1 MKAIYT
7 FLKYSISKMMPEECF
22 QKALQ
27 PGCTAITSQKGMD
40 VFISELAKNGH
51 ITQSDTWITSLFPQP
66 STLRPITFEDFRRAV
81 IDTEF
86 KPERVAFED
95 HCSKID
101 ESLELLE
108 RQVKKALTYPSDVVD
123 LHFILSTIQ
132 ELKRTII
139 GSSTATDNEQDSKI
153 QRYRNFFWSRIE
165 GVEPPVPLPIAQRI
179 ALVGQMV
186 KTNRKKLQLPV
197 RPKAGLRTSIRSG
210 VSFFPANDAQKNKV
224 DVIEVDALSASYTAY
239 HKEALDFQ
247 IAREFLPSHCFR
259 VPLDMRV
266 EGQDK
271 VWFMYEGAHYIPIQN
286 FFRPGSVMSETNPL
300 FAHWRSRI
308 AHALCDI
315 SMYGSKRLAAPL
327 TAANITVSSDGDL
340 IAITDAQWGA
350 EKELDS
356 REEPLAVPSLVTILS
371 QLIPETVRGP
381 VLKCILDIAS
391 EGGCTIY
398 DLVRHQYFRSF
409 QPVNDVRVQM
419 KMTKSVDETP
429 DASKS
434 QTEDL
439 DSSRPYSSLQ

>member
-1 MKAIYT
+1 
-7 FLKYSISKMMPEECF
+7 MMPEECF

-27 PGCTAITSQKGMD
+27 PGTTAITSQKSMD
-40 VFISELAKNGH
+40 TFISELAKNGH

-66 STLRPITFEDFRRAV
+66 SPLRPISFEDFRRAV

-132 ELKRTII
+132 DLKKTII
-139 GSSTATDNEQDSKI
+139 GSSTTTDNEQDNKV

-165 GVEPPVPLPIAQRI
+165 GVEPPVPQPVAQRI
-179 ALVGQMV
+179 ALVGQLV
-186 KTNRKKLQLPV
+186 KANRKKLQLPV
-197 RPKAGLRTSIRSG
+197 RPKPGQRTTLRPGIT
-210 VSFFPANDAQKNKV
+210 FFPANDAQKNKV
-224 DVIEVDALSASYTAY
+224 DVIEVDALAASYTAY

-259 VPLDMRV
+259 SPLDMRI

-271 VWFMYEGAHYIPIQN
+271 VWFMYEGGHYIPITT

-315 SMYGSKRLAAPL
+315 SMYGSKRLAVPL
-327 TAANITVSSDGDL
+327 NASNIYVASDGDL
-340 IAITDAQWGA
+340 ISITNAQWGA

-356 REEPLAVPSLVTILS
+356 REEPLAVQSLVTILS
-371 QLIPETVRGP
+371 QLIPESVRGP
-381 VLKCILDIAS
+381 VLKCILEIAG
-391 EGGCTIY
+391 EGACTIY

-409 QPVNDVRVQM
+409 QPLSDVKTQM
-419 KMTKSVDETP
+419 KMTKSVDDNASNQAASTKPDTP
-429 DASKS
+429 P
-434 QTEDL
+434 
-439 DSSRPYSSLQ
+439 SSAT